1 MSQREVVLGIQ
12 AFFDERVD
20 VIDVEL
26 PFVQN
31 KVDQLVT
38 DEAPPRLA
46 SQQPLFQGRPLF
58 VAEAGQVV

>member
-1 MSQREVVLGIQ
+1 
-12 AFFDERVD
+12 